1 MLNSHYLTFSIKM
14 VKLAECN
21 YVSKEKKIVLLS
33 LITTTSEKSIQ
44 IVLPQSKIKV
54 TAHQTML
61 FKVLVLLLIDSAS
74 NLVKDQILTLN
85 PILLAITN
93 KETKNVVKVEF

>member
-1 MLNSHYLTFSIKM
+1 M
-14 VKLAECN
+14 VKPAECN
-21 YVSKEKKIVLLS
+21 YASKEKKIVLLF
-33 LITTTSEKSIQ
+33 LITTTSEKNTL
-44 IVLPQSKIKV
+44 IVLLLSKTKV

-74 NLVKDQILTLN
+74 HLVLDQILTLN

>member
-1 MLNSHYLTFSIKM
+1 M

-21 YVSKEKKIVLLS
+21 YASKEKKIVLLS
-33 LITTTSEKSIQ
+33 LITTISEKNTQ
-44 IVLPQSKIKV
+44 IVLLQSKTKV

-85 PILLAITN
+85 PILLAIAN

>member
-1 MLNSHYLTFSIKM
+1 MLNTHYLTFSIKM

-33 LITTTSEKSIQ
+33 LITITSEKNTQ
-44 IVLPQSKIKV
+44 IVLPQSKTKV

-61 FKVLVLLLIDSAS
+61 FKVLALLLIDSAS
-74 NLVKDQILTLN
+74 NLVKDQILMLN
-85 PILLAITN
+85 PILLAIAN

>member
-14 VKLAECN
+14 DKRAECN
-21 YVSKEKKIVLLS
+21 YASKDKKIVLLF
-33 LITTTSEKSIQ
+33 LITTISEKNTQ
-44 IVLPQSKIKV
+44 IVLPKSKTKV

-74 NLVKDQILTLN
+74 NLVKDQILTLK

-93 KETKNVVKVEF
+93 KETENVVKVEF

>member
-1 MLNSHYLTFSIKM
+1 M

-21 YVSKEKKIVLLS
+21 YASKEKKIVLLY
-33 LITTTSEKSIQ
+33 LITTISEKNTQ
-44 IVLPQSKIKV
+44 IVLLQSKTKV

-61 FKVLVLLLIDSAS
+61 FKVLALLLIDSAS

-85 PILLAITN
+85 PILLAIAN

>member
-14 VKLAECN
+14 DKPAECN
-21 YVSKEKKIVLLS
+21 YASKEKKIVLLF
-33 LITTTSEKSIQ
+33 LITTTSEKNTQ
-44 IVLPQSKIKV
+44 IVLPKSKTKV

-74 NLVKDQILTLN
+74 NLEKDQILTLN
-85 PILLAITN
+85 PILLVIAN
-93 KETKNVVKVEF
+93 KETESVVKVEF